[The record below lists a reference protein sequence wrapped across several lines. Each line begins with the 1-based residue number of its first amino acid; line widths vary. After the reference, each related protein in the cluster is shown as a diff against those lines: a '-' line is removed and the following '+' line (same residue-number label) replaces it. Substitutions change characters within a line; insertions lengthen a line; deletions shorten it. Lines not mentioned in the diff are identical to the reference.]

1 MVIGNESLEL
11 LQGFTTD
18 KKDLL
23 YALDHLPAAL
33 PYKQMNGSFFE
44 ERFGQ
49 SIDALQQIALENKG
63 IPGRKNIV
71 WVGHGGPGLNT
82 NLLPGDWT
90 EGINQYVHAV
100 ANMLVDARISLFV
113 IYPGLTV
120 EGAGIPLS
128 AMDSDAS
135 IGDSDPFAG
144 NINFGVF
151 VDDTG
156 GKLFFNRNDVDAEMK
171 QSQQLGSEY
180 YTLTYQ
186 PQEVGQDGKFRHI
199 RVTLRDPK
207 LRVVTK
213 AGYYAPDEKAPANRR
228 ESTLSDLAEA
238 VRSSVPFQALEVN
251 IADTVRH
258 PDAETAELTL
268 RVSAKNLN
276 WQAED
281 DGKDHAVLTLIAASM
296 SGDGSILASKLSR
309 WRFSSQLQDPGQL
322 AKAFLQIPIT
332 VRVPKRTT
340 VIRVAVAGEAQGRIG
355 TAEITRKSY
364 EAAPA
369 LPSPTPELV
378 SPQPAPTSPA
388 KAGQ

>member
-1 MVIGNESLEL
+1 M
-11 LQGFTTD
+11 
-18 KKDLL
+18 
-23 YALDHLPAAL
+23 HLAETFAGEKNWPEAE
-33 PYKQMNGSFFE
+33 K
-44 ERFGQ
+44 
-49 SIDALQQIALENKG
+49 ALENALK
-63 IPGRKNIV
+63 
-71 WVGHGGPGLNT
+71 LN
-82 NLLPGDWT
+82 P
-90 EGINQYVHAV
+90 
-100 ANMLVDARISLFV
+100 R
-113 IYPGLTV
+113 
-120 EGAGIPLS
+120 
-128 AMDSDAS
+128 
-135 IGDSDPFAG
+135 
-144 NINFGVF
+144 F

-186 PQEVGQDGKFRHI
+186 PQDVGQDGKFRHI

-281 DGKDHAVLTLIAASM
+281 DGKDHAVITLIAASM
-296 SGDGSILASKLSR
+296 SGDGDILASKLSR

-355 TAEITRKSY
+355 TAEIARKSY

-369 LPSPTPELV
+369 LPSPTPQLV
-378 SPQPAPTSPA
+378 SPQPGAHVAGRQSGPLRVFSISIPIQIGVPPVPRPWGPGIALMLGTPTPNTP
-388 KAGQ
+388 